1 MSISSSAIMF
11 PQSII
16 LSLIIEKKNWLEK
29 EVRNQLNEGKKVD
42 ETRKEVIQVKEQRKE
57 EDQRCRKL
65 EKSEERENEACIFYF
80 WRILVVIK
88 CNKIKKCTSSING
101 KD

>member
-1 MSISSSAIMF
+1 MEHVYQLLCGYVSPIYYS
-11 PQSII
+11 
-16 LSLIIEKKNWLEK
+16 LSNYRKKNWLEK

-80 WRILVVIK
+80 
-88 CNKIKKCTSSING
+88 
-101 KD
+101 